1 MNFLSI
7 VTIVVLILIAI
18 LHFYWSFGGKIGL
31 SVALPTKDGKKLI
44 NPGKFLTFLVG
55 IILMSFAYVA
65 YILRF
70 GDMNSLYIY
79 FGWIISS
86 IFILRAVGDFNA
98 VGFFK
103 KIKSTKF
110 AIYDTRYFSPLSLY
124 LGLVLAIL
132 SYSR

>member
-55 IILMSFAYVA
+55 IILMSFAYVT

-70 GDMNSLYIY
+70 GDINSLYIY
-79 FGWIISS
+79 FGWIISF

-103 KIKSTKF
+103 KIKSTEF

-124 LGLVLAIL
+124 LGVVLATL
-132 SYSR
+132 SC